1 MKMLTIGL
9 VLLALALA
17 WVGYRMDVN
26 WAPAARVGAW
36 LAAAGF
42 VVTAVLGLLRRA

>member
-9 VLLALALA
+9 VVVAVALA
-17 WVGYRMDVN
+17 WAGYRMDVN
-26 WAPAARVGAW
+26 WAPAARVGVW

-42 VVTAVLGLLRRA
+42 VVTAVLGLLRRV